1 MKTNQKDTPPNRK
14 TLTYLWPFF
23 LIINLILAYFLL
35 FGNSKQT
42 KVISWNYFSK
52 TILAD
57 HDVKKLIVVN
67 REKVDVYLKKES
79 LTKTKY
85 LELKKAPFGRT
96 NEGPHYEFT
105 IGSVDLFEK
114 RMEDERNQLKEE
126 IEIEYKTES
135 GWLGSLL
142 NWVIPLILLFF
153 LARILFTRFSGGI
166 GSSEGRNLFDF
177 GKSAPQIYD
186 KERMSQITFKDV
198 AGYEEA
204 KTEIMEVVE
213 FLKSPEQFTKL
224 GAHIPKGILLIGAP
238 GTGKTLMAKA
248 VAGEAGVPF
257 FSLSGSAFMEMF
269 VGVGASRVRDLF
281 QKAKQRAPSIVF
293 IDEIDAVG
301 RARGK
306 VMSVQSNEERDT
318 TLNQL
323 LAEMDGFG
331 PQTSVIVL
339 AATNRADV
347 LDPALLRPGRF
358 DRHVYLELPNLRERK
373 AIFEVHL
380 QKIRTGDL
388 VKAQK
393 LAELTPGFSGADIA
407 NLCNEAALIAARKKR
422 DRIEIKEFNA
432 ALDRVIGGLEK
443 KSMVLS
449 ENERRI
455 IAYHEAGH
463 TLISWMLP
471 HLDPIEKVTIIPR
484 GQSLGGSWFRPE
496 ERHLYSKTALF
507 ERLCAALAGRC
518 AEEVVFGDI
527 TSGALDDLEKATKQ
541 AYIMVGQ
548 LGFSPKLE
556 NVSYYDS
563 TGMYENSLTKPFS
576 ESTSKLIDEE
586 VRILLVKAKTKN
598 MVILKKER
606 HKLDELA
613 ELLLKKEE
621 VFQNELIEILGKRSE
636 STSNLKEHIAV

>member
-1 MKTNQKDTPPNRK
+1 
-14 TLTYLWPFF
+14 
-23 LIINLILAYFLL
+23 
-35 FGNSKQT
+35 
-42 KVISWNYFSK
+42 
-52 TILAD
+52 
-57 HDVKKLIVVN
+57 
-67 REKVDVYLKKES
+67 
-79 LTKTKY
+79 
-85 LELKKAPFGRT
+85 
-96 NEGPHYEFT
+96 
-105 IGSVDLFEK
+105 
-114 RMEDERNQLKEE
+114 
-126 IEIEYKTES
+126 
-135 GWLGSLL
+135 
-142 NWVIPLILLFF
+142 
-153 LARILFTRFSGGI
+153 
-166 GSSEGRNLFDF
+166 
-177 GKSAPQIYD
+177 
-186 KERMSQITFKDV
+186 
-198 AGYEEA
+198 
-204 KTEIMEVVE
+204 
-213 FLKSPEQFTKL
+213 
-224 GAHIPKGILLIGAP
+224 
-238 GTGKTLMAKA
+238 
-248 VAGEAGVPF
+248 
-257 FSLSGSAFMEMF
+257 MEMF
-269 VGVGASRVRDLF
+269 VGIGASRVRDLF

-293 IDEIDAVG
+293 IDEIDAIG

-306 VMSVQSNEERDT
+306 ALSVQSNEERDT

-358 DRHVYLELPNLRERK
+358 DRHVYLDLPNLRERT

-380 QKIRTGDL
+380 QKIKTGDL

-393 LAELTPGFSGADIA
+393 LAELTPSFSGADIA
-407 NLCNEAALIAARKKR
+407 NLCNEAALIAARKKS
-422 DRIEIKEFNA
+422 DLIQMKEFNA
-432 ALDRVIGGLEK
+432 ALDRIIGGLEK

-496 ERHLYSKTALF
+496 ERQLYTKTALF

-518 AEEVVFGDI
+518 AEELIFGDI

-541 AYIMVGQ
+541 AYIMVSQ

-556 NVSYYDS
+556 NISYYDS
-563 TGMYENSLTKPFS
+563 AGTYENSLTKPFS

-586 VRILLVKAKTKN
+586 VRMLLAEAKTKN
-598 MVILKKER
+598 MEILKLER
-606 HKLDELA
+606 LKLGVLA

-621 VFQNELIEILGKRSE
+621 VYQNELIEILGNRVEKTNKLSK
-636 STSNLKEHIAV
+636 NIAV